1 MSILPNFTKRNK
13 LNPDLQAR
21 IPPGQYLTEK
31 FPVLTYGPIPRVQT
45 ETWTLRLFGE
55 VAQPVTLSW
64 ADFLALPQ
72 TDLQSDFHCV
82 THWSRLDNVWT
93 GVAIRDILNLVEVR
107 PAATHVMA
115 HAVGG
120 YTTNM
125 PLSVLNDDDV
135 LIAHRHD
142 GQPLTP
148 EHGYPA
154 RLVVPKRYA
163 WKSAKWL
170 SGLEFMAEDR
180 PGFWER
186 NGYSNSA
193 EPWAEERYW

>member
-1 MSILPNFTKRNK
+1 MSLLPSFTKRNK
-13 LNPDLQAR
+13 VDPALQER

-31 FPVLTYGPIPRVQT
+31 FPVLTYGPTPRVQT

-55 VAQPVTLSW
+55 VEQPVMLSW
-64 ADFLALPQ
+64 AAFMALPQ
-72 TDLQSDFHCV
+72 VEIRSDFHCV
-82 THWSRLDNVWT
+82 THWSRLDNVWM
-93 GVAIRDILNLVEVR
+93 GVAIREILRLVQLK
-107 PAATHVMA
+107 PSATHVMA

-120 YTTNM
+120 YTTNL
-125 PLSVLNDDDV
+125 PLAVLNDDDV

-142 GQPLTP
+142 DQPLTP
-148 EHGYPA
+148 DHGYPA

-170 SGLEFMAEDR
+170 SGLEFLSEDR